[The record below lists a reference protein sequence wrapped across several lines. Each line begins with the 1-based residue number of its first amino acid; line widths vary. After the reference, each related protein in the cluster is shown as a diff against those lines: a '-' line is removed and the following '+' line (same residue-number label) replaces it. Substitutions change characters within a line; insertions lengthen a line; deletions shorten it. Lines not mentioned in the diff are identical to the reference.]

1 MNDIESSE
9 QPQMHHHTLQCSE
22 VWSGYRAI
30 ENSVLST
37 GLKAWIW
44 STPYQDDSE
53 GGDVHYLSLCSGGI
67 VTRVVLADVCGH
79 GSAVGAISEKLCN
92 LLRRFM
98 NAKKQD
104 QVVSVINREFT
115 QVTKDFRFATAVLVT
130 YEHHRKRLQFSNA
143 GHPPPLFLGVHSGK
157 WTFLDVDEMASTDDV
172 SEVTEGA
179 SNLPFGIDVD
189 AQYDTHVQSIAAGDR
204 LILYTDA
211 FMEAHER
218 DGEMLGA
225 EGFLAMAQSLS
236 DEHPELNCE
245 SFGRTLL
252 DRFRDRFGATGDD
265 DQTLVVIDFGE
276 GRGGPSV
283 VERLA
288 GYGRFIKSRLA

>member
-9 QPQMHHHTLQCSE
+9 QPEIHHHTLQCSE

-30 ENSVLST
+30 ENSVLSR
-37 GLKAWIW
+37 GMRAWIW

-67 VTRVVLADVCGH
+67 VTRIVLADVCGH
-79 GSAVGAISEKLCN
+79 GSAVSAISEKLCN
-92 LLRRFM
+92 LFRRFM
-98 NAKKQD
+98 NAKKQR
-104 QVVSVINREFT
+104 QVVRVINQEFT
-115 QVTKDFRFATAVLVT
+115 QMTKDFRFATAVLVT

-172 SEVTEGA
+172 SEVTEDA

-189 AQYDTHVQSIAAGDR
+189 AQYDTHVQAIASGER

-211 FMEAHER
+211 FMEAQSSN
-218 DGEMLGA
+218 GEMLGA
-225 EGFLAMAQSLS
+225 DGFLAMAQSLT
-236 DEHPELNCE
+236 DEHPDQTCE
-245 SFGRTLL
+245 SFGRMLL
-252 DRFRDRFGATGDD
+252 ERFHDQFGKDADD
-265 DQTLVVIDFGE
+265 DQTLIVIDFGE

-283 VERLA
+283 GERLA
-288 GYGRFIKSRLA
+288 GSGRFIKSRLT

>member
-1 MNDIESSE
+1 MNGIESSE
-9 QPQMHHHTLQCSE
+9 QPEMYHHTLQCSE

-30 ENSVLST
+30 ENSVLSR
-37 GLKAWIW
+37 GMRAWIW
-44 STPYQDDSE
+44 STPYQGDSE

-67 VTRVVLADVCGH
+67 VTRVALADVCGH

-98 NAKKQD
+98 NAKKQHR
-104 QVVSVINREFT
+104 VVGVINREFT

-143 GHPPPLFLGVHSGK
+143 GHPPPLFLGRDSARWVFMESAES
-157 WTFLDVDEMASTDDV
+157 LASADSNEADD
-172 SEVTEGA
+172 GA
-179 SNLPFGIDVD
+179 SNLPFGIDED
-189 AQYDTHVQSIAAGDR
+189 AQYDTHLQAIAAGDR

-211 FMEAHER
+211 FMEAHEA

-225 EGFLAMAQSLS
+225 DGFLAMAQSLT
-236 DEHPELNCE
+236 DEHPDQTCEL
-245 SFGRTLL
+245 FGRTLL

-265 DQTLVVIDFGE
+265 DQTLIVIDFGK

-283 VERLA
+283 GERLA
-288 GYGRFIKSRLA
+288 GYGRFIKSRWT